1 MSEQPEDQSQPFDE
15 EIRRDV
21 DAVEKK
27 MAGEI
32 DPGARAVVV
41 AILVFA
47 LLGSL
52 ALPHTGG
59 AHGYDVLSGNDA
71 ALAESIQLPSRL
83 FAWFALVFGVG
94 FSVLAL
100 LTRRW
105 VFAWIALA
113 GCAIACVLG
122 MLAIWTRQTLA
133 PNLHGAGP
141 GVGLVIGWIAVLL
154 LTFHWLRVVWSRT
167 AVQMAAEEQ
176 RRLAAAEEE
185 HRQQEW
191 RQRG

>member
-1 MSEQPEDQSQPFDE
+1 MSEQPYDDD
-15 EIRRDV
+15 IRRDV

-32 DPGARAVVV
+32 DPGVRAVVV

-47 LLGSL
+47 VLGAI
-52 ALPHTGG
+52 ALPHTGN
-59 AHGYDVLSGNDA
+59 AHGFDVLAGNDI
-71 ALAESIQLPSRL
+71 ALSESIQLPSRL
-83 FAWFALVFGVG
+83 FVWFSLVFGVG
-94 FSVLAL
+94 FSMLAL

-113 GCAIACVLG
+113 GSAVASVLG

-133 PNLHGAGP
+133 PNLPGAGP
-141 GVGLVIGWIAVLL
+141 GVGLVVGWLAVIV

-167 AVQMAAEEQ
+167 AVQLAAEEQ

-185 HRQQEW
+185 RRQQEW
-191 RQRG
+191 RNKG

>member
-1 MSEQPEDQSQPFDE
+1 MSDQPYDEQL
-15 EIRRDV
+15 RRDV

-41 AILVFA
+41 AVLVFA

-52 ALPHTGG
+52 ALAHTGR
-59 AHGYDVLSGNDA
+59 AHGNDVLAGNDI
-71 ALAESIQLPSRL
+71 ALSESIQLPSRL
-83 FAWFALVFGVG
+83 FVWFALIFGVG
-94 FSVLAL
+94 FSMLAL

-105 VFAWIALA
+105 VFAWVALA
-113 GCAIACVLG
+113 GSAIACVFG

-133 PNLHGAGP
+133 PNLPGAGP
-141 GVGLVIGWIAVLL
+141 GIGLVLGWLAVLL

-167 AVQMAAEEQ
+167 AVQLAAEEQ
-176 RRLAAAEEE
+176 RRNAAAEEE
-185 HRQQEW
+185 RRQQEW
-191 RQRG
+191 RREG

>member
-1 MSEQPEDQSQPFDE
+1 MSEQPASEQPYEDL
-15 EIRRDV
+15 RRDV

-41 AILVFA
+41 AVLVFA
-47 LLGSL
+47 VLGAI
-52 ALPHTGG
+52 ALPHTGH
-59 AHGYDVLSGNDA
+59 AHGFDVLAGNDI
-71 ALAESIQLPSRL
+71 ALSESIQLPSRL
-83 FAWFALVFGVG
+83 FAWFSLVFAVG
-94 FSVLAL
+94 FSMLAL

-113 GCAIACVLG
+113 GSAVASVLG

-133 PNLHGAGP
+133 PNLPGAGP
-141 GVGLVIGWIAVLL
+141 GIGLVIGWIAVMV

-167 AVQMAAEEQ
+167 AVQLAAEEQ

-185 HRQQEW
+185 RRQQEW
-191 RQRG
+191 RQKG